1 MNESILKAL
10 MQLFALVVDIQ
21 GNESITKESRDIV
34 ANYLKSLLNKY
45 LAEQYLEYFDKYVIE
60 LYGNNEVVD
69 TKKIRKKVSLKAV
82 KVLKICDQINLE
94 LTQEQK
100 FIVLIQLLE
109 FICMSKEIEEI
120 ELEFLQMVSDSFNID
135 EKEYLICKSFI
146 INSGNE
152 LIDNE
157 NCLIISELN
166 IKSNQI
172 SKSVVNQDIDGKIIV
187 IRVSSINSYFFKY
200 IGNDIIYL
208 NNQVVSPNKSYLLG
222 NGSSIK
228 STKISTIYYTDVV
241 SYFLQS
247 TDAVKLSFI
256 AENVEFTFPKS
267 INGIHNFNFSENA
280 CKLVGVMGGSGVGKS
295 TLLNILN
302 GNLKP
307 QKGEIYI
314 NGFDI
319 YKEKDKIEGVIGFVP
334 QDDLLIEEL
343 TVYQNLYY
351 NTKLCFSKYSE
362 NDIHTAVIKALEQL
376 ELLPIKD
383 LTVGNSLNKFISG
396 GQRKRLNIALELIRQ
411 PTVLFVDEPTSGLS
425 SMDSQMVM
433 DLLKELT
440 LSGKLV
446 IVNIHQPS
454 SEIYKMFD
462 KLLIIDKG
470 GFLVYYGNPIDAL
483 IYFKKQANYAN
494 ANESG
499 CDKCGNINPEQVLE
513 ILEAKVI
520 NEYGKQTKTR
530 KISPEE
536 WNEKYENLRSS
547 NLENT
552 IRLQEELPKTEFN
565 IPGILQQFKIFVTR
579 DILTKLTNRQYL
591 IISFL
596 EAPLLAFILGYFT
609 KYISGNKYIFSE
621 NENLPS
627 YLFMSV
633 VVALFLGLTLAA
645 EEIIKDRRIRKRE
658 EFLNL
663 SNFSYINSKVFV
675 MFLMS
680 SIQTLTFVLLGNAI
694 LGIKDMTFS
703 YWLVLFTASCFS
715 NLLGLLISS
724 ALNSVV
730 TIYILIPFILVPQL
744 LFSGVIVKF
753 DKLHKVIASDE
764 YVSVLGDVMISRWAY
779 EAIAVEQFTKNKYQK
794 PIFETERKMSRLSYF
809 YSYLIP
815 ELQNK
820 LNDNYSAINNLKYN
834 NENND
839 NFKILE
845 NNIHILSNYNNLT
858 RFENLNKLNKDGFNN
873 VIYLKTAEYL
883 ENMLDYFREKYD
895 NEVKKRDQIIIS
907 LDSKYKEKGGID
919 WLKKTYFNTSLDDL
933 MRNKLESDKIIE
945 KNGKLIQQIDPI
957 YKKPTSNLG
966 RAHFYSAYKIFCGY
980 KIDTFIFNLL
990 LIWIVSFFVY
1000 LMLLFDG
1007 LKKIINFI
1015 GGNFKH

>member
-45 LAEQYLEYFDKYVIE
+45 IAEQYLEYFDKYVIE

-362 NDIHTAVIKALEQL
+362 NEIHTAVIKALEQL

-675 MFLMS
+675 MFLIS

-794 PIFETERKMSRLSYF
+794 PIFETERKMSRVSYF

-845 NNIHILSNYNNLT
+845 NNIQILNNYNNLT

-919 WLKKTYFNTSLDDL
+919 WLKKTYFNSSLDDL

>member
-362 NDIHTAVIKALEQL
+362 NEIHTAVIKALEQL

-547 NLENT
+547 NLENA

-675 MFLMS
+675 MFLIS
-680 SIQTLTFVLLGNAI
+680 SIQTLTFVILGNAI

-794 PIFETERKMSRLSYF
+794 PIFETERKMSRVSYF

-873 VIYLKTAEYL
+873 VIYLKTAAYL

>member
-362 NDIHTAVIKALEQL
+362 NEIHTAVIKALEQL

-675 MFLMS
+675 MFLIS
-680 SIQTLTFVLLGNAI
+680 SIQTLTFVILGNAI

-794 PIFETERKMSRLSYF
+794 PIFETERKMSRVSYF

-873 VIYLKTAEYL
+873 VIYLKTAAYL

>member
-172 SKSVVNQDIDGKIIV
+172 SKSVINQDIDGKIIV

-362 NDIHTAVIKALEQL
+362 NEIHTAVIKALEQL

-834 NENND
+834 NENID

-919 WLKKTYFNTSLDDL
+919 WLKKTYFNSSLDDL

-990 LIWIVSFFVY
+990 LIWIISFFVY

>member
-172 SKSVVNQDIDGKIIV
+172 SKSVINQDIDGKIIV

-307 QKGEIYI
+307 KKGEIYI

-362 NDIHTAVIKALEQL
+362 NEIHTAVIKALEQL

-663 SNFSYINSKVFV
+663 SNFSYLNSKVFV
-675 MFLMS
+675 MFLIS

-764 YVSVLGDVMISRWAY
+764 YVSILGDVMISRWAY

-845 NNIHILSNYNNLT
+845 NNIQILNNYNNLT

-883 ENMLDYFREKYD
+883 QNMLDYFREKYD

-919 WLKKTYFNTSLDDL
+919 WLKKTYFNSSLDDL